1 MKLIKQ
7 TLFKVELSKSRTQ
20 WNDCFFIEA
29 DNFEE
34 ALCIAREVLK
44 DHYEGW
50 DIHSINVHAPLFRST
65 TKTITIEV

>member
-20 WNDCFFIEA
+20 WTDCFFIEA

-34 ALCIAREVLK
+34 ALCIAIEVLK
-44 DHYEGW
+44 DHYEG
-50 DIHSINVHAPLFRST
+50 
-65 TKTITIEV
+65 